1 MKKTALKMATAI
13 ITASLSTTLISC
25 GKETDADKIADAQA
39 CLDKITSSSDATGIA
54 QCKSLVEDISSTG
67 AQAIR
72 CYANFMREG
81 FTNPSDIAAKLTDL
95 DNGNTVDFMS
105 AVTFTTEAAVEDNAT
120 NAKNTFQYC
129 NESGGKGA
137 TIFSAFAYIPLAILE
152 TLNDGGGA
160 GTPASCRTKPYN
172 LADCITDDAARGASS
187 IIVSNPGNKKGPMI
201 SALGQ
206 TVIATHRVS
215 CANSETNSTLCT
227 MLENAISN
235 GGGTSNPSGVGQAL
249 LTDIATP

>member
-39 CLDKITSSSDATGIA
+39 CLDKITSSSDATGINA
-54 QCKSLVEDISSTG
+54 CKSLVEDISTSS
-67 AQAIR
+67 AQGIR

-81 FTNPSDIAAKLTDL
+81 FTNPSDIAAKLSDL
-95 DNGNTVDFMS
+95 DSGNTVDFMS
-105 AVTFTTEAAVEDNAT
+105 AVTFTTGSTVAEDAT

-129 NESGGKGA
+129 NDSGGKGA

-152 TLNDGGGA
+152 TLYDGGA
-160 GTPASCRTKPYN
+160 GPASCGKPTYN
-172 LADCITDDAARGASS
+172 LATCVAGDLARSATNQS
-187 IIVSNPGNKKGPMI
+187 IVTNNPGNKKGPMI